1 MCGGGYTGPL
11 CSVCAA
17 AHSKAGDECM
27 DCSDTAGFAPVF
39 VAAGVGLAIV
49 GACVLLSCYSR
60 EVEDADEK
68 GGAAKVRA
76 CWVLCGFGPR
86 SLSDGLITG
95 VVQGLAGVAQEEI
108 QAQAQDSMDAG
119 ANMVDGAA
127 NTADGDMVGVG
138 DVVGDVVDG
147 SAGGGQ
153 SLMVRATII
162 HISYCAD

>member
-1 MCGGGYTGPL
+1 
-11 CSVCAA
+11 
-17 AHSKAGDECM
+17 M

-86 SLSDGLITG
+86 SLSNGLITG
-95 VVQGLAGVAQEEI
+95 VVQGVAGVAQEEI
-108 QAQAQDSMDAG
+108 QAQAQAQAQDSMDAG
-119 ANMVDGAA
+119 ANMVDGTV
-127 NTADGDMVGVG
+127 NTVDGDMVGVG
-138 DVVGDVVDG
+138 DMVGDMVDG

-153 SLMVRATII
+153 SLMVRVN
-162 HISYCAD
+162 ISYCAN

>member
-1 MCGGGYTGPL
+1 MCGDGYTGPL

-17 AHSKAGDECM
+17 AYSKAGDECT

-49 GACVLLSCYSR
+49 GACVVLSCYSR

-76 CWVLCGFGPR
+76 CRVLCGFGLR
-86 SLSDGLITG
+86 SLSDDLITS
-95 VVQGLAGVAQEEI
+95 VVQGVAGVAQGEIEAIQEI
-108 QAQAQDSMDAG
+108 QEIQEMQA
-119 ANMVDGAA
+119 
-127 NTADGDMVGVG
+127 DMVGVG
-138 DVVGDVVDG
+138 DMVGEMVDG

-153 SLMVRATII
+153 SLMVRATTTTII
-162 HISYCAD
+162 HISCCAN

>member
-1 MCGGGYTGPL
+1 M
-11 CSVCAA
+11 
-17 AHSKAGDECM
+17 
-27 DCSDTAGFAPVF
+27 
-39 VAAGVGLAIV
+39 
-49 GACVLLSCYSR
+49 
-60 EVEDADEK
+60 
-68 GGAAKVRA
+68 
-76 CWVLCGFGPR
+76 
-86 SLSDGLITG
+86 
-95 VVQGLAGVAQEEI
+95 QGLAGVAQEEI